1 MKLGSGQR
9 QKTFEAHYIEKVD
22 SGENSRGSEEQRGES
37 FAVLETTYVKNIIEK

>member
-22 SGENSRGSEEQRGES
+22 SGENSRGSEEPAGGGMPR
-37 FAVLETTYVKNIIEK
+37 AALN